1 MEILIRI
8 WPFVVGQQIF
18 ILYFGCLAVF
28 GLIVLNVFTAFRQ
41 KLSIQKVLSGIFN
54 EIETQNKTEKILRL
68 VLLNLLWVSF
78 FVLVID
84 TQINGI
90 QIINEL

>member
-1 MEILIRI
+1 MEILIKI
-8 WPFVVGQQIF
+8 WPFGVGQQIY

-28 GLIVLNVFTAFRQ
+28 GLIVLNLFTALRQ
-41 KLSIQKVLSGIFN
+41 KLPVQKVLSGIFN
-54 EIETQNKTEKILRL
+54 EIETQNKTEKILRI
-68 VLLNLLWVSF
+68 VLLNFLWISF

-84 TQINGI
+84 TQVNGM